1 MKYENFYSANI
12 DCFCHL
18 KLIAGRKAASTGL
31 LSFAF
36 IYLFIFLVF
45 YFIYWTHSMWDLSF
59 PTRDQTHAPS
69 IGSSEY

>member
-36 IYLFIFLVF
+36 IFIIAFNPF
-45 YFIYWTHSMWDLSF
+45 Q
-59 PTRDQTHAPS
+59 P
-69 IGSSEY
+69 

>member
-36 IYLFIFLVF
+36 IYLFIYFFSVLF
-45 YFIYWTHSMWDLSF
+45 YLLDTQHV
-59 PTRDQTHAPS
+59 
-69 IGSSEY
+69 GS

>member
-1 MKYENFYSANI
+1 MNYENFFSANI

-36 IYLFIFLVF
+36 IFIVAFNPFLSPKKL
-45 YFIYWTHSMWDLSF
+45 INLNLQREKWKL
-59 PTRDQTHAPS
+59 QKLL
-69 IGSSEY
+69 